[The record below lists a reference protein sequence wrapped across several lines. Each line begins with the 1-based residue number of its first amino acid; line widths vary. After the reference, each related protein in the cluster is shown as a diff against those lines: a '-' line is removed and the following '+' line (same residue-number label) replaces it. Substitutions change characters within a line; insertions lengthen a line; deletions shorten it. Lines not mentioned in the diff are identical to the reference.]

1 MQAVQLADGVNLD
14 DVGVGDAGDRRG
26 FRLKPFQGIGSGCHI
41 RPHDLERDLAL
52 QRELLGQV
60 DLPHAALPQP
70 AEDMEIAE
78 RFTSEIHFARAEG
91 SVYWLGGSRRCWGGV
106 VHGSRPS
113 WEQSLYCHLV
123 TSRVAVAGE

>member
-1 MQAVQLADGVNLD
+1 MTQHQRPAGLDLAARSRARRRAAQAVYAWQ
-14 DVGVGDAGDRRG
+14 VGGNPMSHVIEE
-26 FRLKPFQGIGSGCHI
+26 FRHEQ
-41 RPHDLERDLAL
+41 
-52 QRELLGQV
+52 
-60 DLPHAALPQP
+60 
-70 AEDMEIAE
+70 DMEIAE